1 MIPCKRRNTP
11 GKASRLDWPR
21 GRAYNRAEWEAEAL
35 SVRVTVNGEARELP
49 EGATVA
55 SLLASLSAPGQ
66 PVAVEV
72 NRELVPRSQ
81 HGARRLAEGDAI
93 EIVTLVGGG

>member
-1 MIPCKRRNTP
+1 MVGIF
-11 GKASRLDWPR
+11 
-21 GRAYNRAEWEAEAL
+21 
-35 SVRVTVNGEARELP
+35 VNGEPRDVR

-55 SLLASLSAPGQ
+55 DLLEELGLAAK

-72 NRELVPRSQ
+72 NRDLVPRQ
-81 HGARRLAEGDAI
+81 RHGEHQLAAGDRV

>member
-1 MIPCKRRNTP
+1 MRI
-11 GKASRLDWPR
+11 
-21 GRAYNRAEWEAEAL
+21 
-35 SVRVTVNGEARELP
+35 TVNGEVREAP
-49 EGATVA
+49 EGETLA
-55 SLLASLSAPGQ
+55 SLLAALNVPRQ

-81 HGARRLAEGDAI
+81 HGVRRLAEGDAV

>member
-1 MIPCKRRNTP
+1 
-11 GKASRLDWPR
+11 
-21 GRAYNRAEWEAEAL
+21 L
-35 SVRVTVNGEARELP
+35 SVRITVNGEVREAP
-49 EGATVA
+49 EGETLA
-55 SLLASLSAPGQ
+55 SLLAALSVPRQ

-81 HGARRLAEGDAI
+81 HGVRRLAEGDAV

>member
-1 MIPCKRRNTP
+1 M
-11 GKASRLDWPR
+11 GKMATDPSRLDWSR
-21 GRAYNRAEWEAEAL
+21 GPAYNRAELEAGAL
-35 SVRVTVNGEARELP
+35 SVRISVNGEAREVP
-49 EGATVA
+49 EGATLALLMV
-55 SLLASLSAPGQ
+55 SLGVTGR

-81 HGARRLAEGDAI
+81 HGARRLAEGDAV